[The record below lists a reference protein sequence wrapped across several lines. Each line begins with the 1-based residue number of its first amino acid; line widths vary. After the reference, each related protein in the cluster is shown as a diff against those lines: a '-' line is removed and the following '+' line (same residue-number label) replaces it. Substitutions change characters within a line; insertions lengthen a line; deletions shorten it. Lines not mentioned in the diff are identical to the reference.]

1 MNNEILN
8 ILDSLERERGI
19 SKDILFETIE
29 SALLSAARK
38 ILGRDKEDISV
49 KVDRETGEIKVT
61 SGRKKV
67 RSEEFGR
74 IAAQTAKQVI
84 IQKIREAEKDII
96 YQDYSK
102 KVGTITTGLVH
113 RFEKGSII
121 VDLGKAEAILPRS
134 EQVSKERYK
143 QGDRIRAYILETNK
157 TSHGPQ
163 IVLSRK
169 TPEFVKKLFEL
180 EVPEIMEGIVEV
192 RSIVREE
199 GERTKMAV
207 HSKEEKIDPVGSC
220 VGMRGSRVKDIVREL
235 HGERIDIVRWSDDIR
250 TYLKNA
256 LSPAEI
262 SKINIDRE
270 NKRIVAILK
279 DDQLSIGIGKH
290 GQNVR
295 LASRLIKW
303 EIDIRGE
310 EKPEA
315 EEKPKE
321 KTALTKKKDDK
332 PSSISSIKGIGK
344 KTEIVL
350 KEAGFDAIQKIAD
363 AEIKELIKLDGI
375 GKKGAEKIIAS
386 AKEMTKKSSQNN
398 S

>member
-19 SKDILFETIE
+19 SKEILFEAIE

-38 ILGRDKEDISV
+38 ILGRDKENISV
-49 KVDRETGEIKVT
+49 KVDKETGEIKVT

-96 YQDYSK
+96 YEDYTK
-102 KVGTITTGLVH
+102 KVTTITTGLVH
-113 RFEKGSII
+113 RFEKGNII
-121 VDLGKAEAILPRS
+121 VDLGKTEAILPRS

-143 QGDRIRAYILETNK
+143 QGDRIRAYIMETNK

-169 TPEFVKKLFEL
+169 SPEFIKKLFEL
-180 EVPEIMEGIVEV
+180 EVPEILEGIVEI
-192 RSIVREE
+192 RAIARED
-199 GERTKMAV
+199 GERTKVAV
-207 HSKEEKIDPVGSC
+207 YSKDEKIDPVGSC

-235 HGERIDIVRWSDDIR
+235 HGERIDIVRWSDDTR

-270 NKRIVAILK
+270 HKRIEAILK

-295 LASRLIKW
+295 LASKLIGW

-310 EKPEA
+310 EPPEK
-315 EEKPKE
+315 EPKVEKAAAVKKE
-321 KTALTKKKDDK
+321 KEKEKA
-332 PSSISSIKGIGK
+332 PSISKIKGVGK
-344 KTEIVL
+344 KTEPVL
-350 KEAGFDAIQKIAD
+350 IEAGFDSLSKIAAAD
-363 AEIKELIKLDGI
+363 VKELTKLEGI

-386 AKEMTKKSSQNN
+386 AKEMLNN
-398 S
+398 GKR